1 MFLAQVLSTLFRGV
15 MPFQDADLSSH
26 AVIVKE
32 VVGVLAVEYWDCFHN
47 IDAFSKFVCAVLKVL
62 HALPSEDNNKNKM
75 HCTKRFL
82 VNMFET
88 RARGSASDDVFT
100 VAKHLECLW
109 FYLFNESFWLDH
121 PLWQELTHA
130 HKSKENTPSFK
141 IEFFKVNVSLDSEKQ
156 FWQPIFIDGC
166 SADYKIAHL
175 DAFLREYL
183 RLSKDEDDL
192 MLFYQ
197 NEILDAETT
206 VKSIV
211 IEGKS
216 TMFCYV

>member
-1 MFLAQVLSTLFRGV
+1 MSFR
-15 MPFQDADLSSH
+15 DADLSSH
-26 AVIVKE
+26 SVIVKE
-32 VVGVLAVEYWDCFHN
+32 VVGGLAVEYWGCFHD

-121 PLWQELTHA
+121 PLWQKMTHA

-141 IEFFKVNVSLDSEKQ
+141 IEFFKVNESHNSEKQ
-156 FWQPIFIDGC
+156 LWQPIFIDGC
-166 SADYKIAHL
+166 SADYTVAHL
-175 DAFLREYL
+175 HTFLRDHL
-183 RLSKDEDDL
+183 RLSQDEDDL

-197 NEILDAETT
+197 DKILEADIT

-211 IEGKS
+211 VEEATTI
-216 TMFCYV
+216 FCYV